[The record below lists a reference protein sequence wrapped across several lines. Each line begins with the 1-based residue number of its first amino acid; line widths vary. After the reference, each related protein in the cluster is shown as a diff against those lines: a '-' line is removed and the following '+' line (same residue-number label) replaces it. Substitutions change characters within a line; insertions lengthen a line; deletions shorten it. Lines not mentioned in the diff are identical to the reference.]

1 MSILCEF
8 YKINL
13 NFMSS
18 LINEYPEHIQCHYD
32 TLNIHGLEKEQ
43 NFTEKHLSKLIEKRD
58 KWEKLTS
65 IENLEIW
72 AWENLLKTIQE
83 IHDKIDKIIRWL

>member
-1 MSILCEF
+1 MTVS
-8 YKINL
+8 K
-13 NFMSS
+13 
-18 LINEYPEHIQCHYD
+18 YPEHIQNHYD
-32 TLNIHGLEKEQ
+32 KLNIHWIKKEQ
-43 NFTEKHLSKLIEKRD
+43 SFTEKYLTKLLEKRD

-72 AWENLLKTIQE
+72 AWENLLKTIWE